1 MVPTSTNGRH
11 GWYCRGAAADVLTEV
26 VSKRMEAVPKLT
38 LIQQL
43 GVVPVR
49 KRGRNLTSAVGWR
62 CAVRQPRVTSAI
74 PVSNL
79 VE

>member
-1 MVPTSTNGRH
+1 
-11 GWYCRGAAADVLTEV
+11 VLTEV

-49 KRGRNLTSAVGWR
+49 ENDRRLTTVAGWLCAARLAQTRSAVL
-62 CAVRQPRVTSAI
+62 QPKS
-74 PVSNL
+74 
-79 VE
+79 VEWAGVAYLSC